1 MPRTSTTR
9 FSLIVAAR
17 DHSRSTVYAA
27 HQRGELRQLAP
38 GLFTRDLDTPLE
50 HFVLDHLPAI
60 ISALHPGAVISD
72 RSARTGGRPSEDG
85 SVFIVHDRT
94 AATTLPGDVVIRPR
108 RGCGPLDGDMPFGDN
123 LWFSSEPRALLEN
136 AVLTRGRG
144 SRVARTLTRAEL
156 EDWIDGLIAQRG
168 LDGIN
173 NLRDRA
179 GALALQLDLEQE
191 FKLVDGLIG
200 SALGTRRARTQS
212 PRLRARARGQAYD
225 PERVELFQQLKR
237 ALEERSPI
245 IRPVID
251 PGSGRYR
258 YLPFFEAYFSNYIEG
273 TRFSVEEAVEIALH
287 ERIPANR
294 PADAHDVLGTYRI
307 LSDIG
312 EMRQVA
318 AKADDY
324 LDLLRRRHAVV
335 LEGRPEKR
343 PGEFK
348 EQRNEAGGLLFVEPA
363 LVSGTLRQGFE
374 LSRTLTSA
382 FARAIFQMF
391 VVSEVH
397 PFDDGNGRIARIMMN
412 AELVTVGEHRIII
425 PSVYRNNYM
434 MGLRG
439 MSTNGQAEGLI
450 ASLDFAQRYTAA
462 INYTDLDVAREQ
474 LTLTNAFRESDEE
487 AAGLTRLDLPRSLD
501 AT

>member
-1 MPRTSTTR
+1 VPRASTID
-9 FSLIVAAR
+9 FPVIVAAR
-17 DHSRSTVYAA
+17 DFSRSTVYAA

-38 GLFTRDLDTPLE
+38 GLFTRDLETPVEQL
-50 HFVLDHLPAI
+50 VRDRLPAI
-60 ISALHPGAVISD
+60 ISALYPEAVISD
-72 RSARTGGRPSEDG
+72 RSARTGARPSDDG
-85 SVFIVHDRT
+85 SVFIVHERT
-94 AATTLPGDVVIRPR
+94 ALTTLPGEVVIRPR
-108 RGCGPLDGDMPFGDN
+108 RGRGHLEGDMPFGDN
-123 LWFSSEPRALLEN
+123 LWFASEPRALLEN

-144 SRVARTLTRAEL
+144 SRVPRTLTRPEL
-156 EDWIDGLIAQRG
+156 EDWIDSLITQRG

-173 NLRDRA
+173 GLRDRA
-179 GALALQLDLEQE
+179 RALAPQLELERE
-191 FKLVDGLIG
+191 FQLIDSLIG
-200 SALGTRRARTQS
+200 SALGTRQARSHS

-225 PERVELFQQLKR
+225 PERLELFEQLKR
-237 ALEERSPI
+237 ALEDRSPI
-245 IRPVID
+245 IRPLTD

-273 TRFSVEEAVEIALH
+273 TRFTVDEAVEIALH

-307 LSDIG
+307 VSDAR
-312 EMRQVA
+312 EMSRLGST
-318 AKADDY
+318 ADEY

-348 EQRNEAGGLLFVEPA
+348 EQQNEAGGLLFVEPT
-363 LVSGTLRQGFE
+363 LVSGTLRQGYE

-382 FARAIFQMF
+382 FARAVFQMF

-397 PFDDGNGRIARIMMN
+397 PFDDGNGRVARIMMN
-412 AELVTVGEHRIII
+412 TELVAAGEHRIIV

-439 MSTNGQAEGLI
+439 MSTNGHAAGLI
-450 ASLDFAQRYTAA
+450 ASLDFAQRYAAA
-462 INYTDLDVAREQ
+462 IDFAELDVARDQ
-474 LTLTNAFRESDEE
+474 LAQTNAFRESDEE
-487 AAGLTRLDLPRSLD
+487 AAGLTRLELPNRIGDS
-501 AT
+501 